1 MNDQGPNWGPNRAP
15 SDSYSDTT
23 EELLVNRLGD
33 TVLINH
39 SVNQQ
44 TDQFIMKA
52 TEFSWDFTIS
62 Y

>member
-1 MNDQGPNWGPNRAP
+1 MMNNWDPNWAL
-15 SDSYSDTT
+15 SELLTT
-23 EELLVNRLGD
+23 DELLVNRLGD

-44 TDQFIMKA
+44 TDQLIMKA